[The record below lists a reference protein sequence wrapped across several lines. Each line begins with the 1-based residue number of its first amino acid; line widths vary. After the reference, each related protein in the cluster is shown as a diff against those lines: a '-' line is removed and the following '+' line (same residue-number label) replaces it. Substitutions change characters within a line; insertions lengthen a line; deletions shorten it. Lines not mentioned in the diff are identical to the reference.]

1 MKIQDHISCVG
12 ISLTAVFCLRVAPVL
27 ADATK
32 EQCVDANGRAQEL
45 RRDGKLSA
53 AREQLRTCGS
63 PSCPAIVR
71 DDCAKRL
78 DELEKAQPTIIF
90 EAKDG
95 NGNDLGAV
103 KVTVDGALFAERLA
117 GTPLSV
123 DPGEHTFAFETAGQ
137 PTVQKKLVVRES
149 EKDRRERITLGARD
163 TATQH
168 AAAQFGAEGPGSQPS
183 AVTSSGI
190 GTQKIFAI
198 VAGGVGVVGLG
209 IGSAF
214 GLIAMSKKIDAE
226 SACPDSLCTN
236 QDGSNRWRDAAS
248 AGNLA
253 TVGFIVGSV
262 GIAAAAV
269 LWITVPSS
277 SGSRTQVG
285 CGPGALQM
293 KGTW

>member
-1 MKIQDHISCVG
+1 M
-12 ISLTAVFCLRVAPVL
+12 
-27 ADATK
+27 
-32 EQCVDANGRAQEL
+32 
-45 RRDGKLSA
+45 
-53 AREQLRTCGS
+53 
-63 PSCPAIVR
+63 
-71 DDCAKRL
+71 
-78 DELEKAQPTIIF
+78 
-90 EAKDG
+90 
-95 NGNDLGAV
+95 
-103 KVTVDGALFAERLA
+103 TVDGALFAERLA

-198 VAGGVGVVGLG
+198 VAGGVGFVGLG